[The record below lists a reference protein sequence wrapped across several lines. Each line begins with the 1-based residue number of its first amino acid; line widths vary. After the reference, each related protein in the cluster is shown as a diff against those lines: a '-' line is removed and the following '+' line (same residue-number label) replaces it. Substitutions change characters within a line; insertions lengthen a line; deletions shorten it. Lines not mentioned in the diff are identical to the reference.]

1 MKKIYCDIHL
11 FDLHQR
17 VYMVDTDHP
26 DASVCI
32 AISTIEELPKNLAT
46 LASTKNVSNI
56 VLKGNKEYG
65 KFISTEIKDYALNNY
80 NKNNIE
86 IEVM

>member
-17 VYMVDTDHP
+17 VFMMDTEAP
-26 DASVCI
+26 DSSVCV
-32 AISTIEELPKNLAT
+32 AISTVAKLPETLAT
-46 LASTKNVSNI
+46 LSATKNVDTI
-56 VLKGNKEYG
+56 VLQGNKEYG
-65 KFISTEIKDYALNNY
+65 KFISKEIKEYALNNY

>member
-17 VYMVDTDHP
+17 VYMMDTDAP
-26 DASVCI
+26 DAAVCV
-32 AISTIEELPKNLAT
+32 AVSTVAKLPEILAT
-46 LASTKNVSNI
+46 LSATKNVNTI
-56 VLKGNKEYG
+56 MLQGNKEYG
-65 KFISTEIKDYALNNY
+65 KFISKEIKDYALNNY

-86 IEVM
+86 IEVI